1 MIGCRE
7 RAILIPSSLTMESRD
22 SRVNTLKVGQIARA
36 AAVFRMNRIVI
47 YRDPE
52 HNDSRFI
59 AMVLRYMETPQYLRK
74 LLIPRREELRHVGT
88 LPPLRTQH
96 HPIDSRSES
105 LKIGE
110 FRVGAVVESVGSDD
124 GVWVEIGINR
134 PIPLRTKEK
143 IPVGQR
149 LNVRIFS
156 HNPLAAEPVDQKE
169 IPHYWGYETEVV
181 DSLEDYLASKD
192 DPLVVL
198 TSRNGKAVTPEILS
212 KLGQSGQKRDLA
224 VVFGSPARG
233 VDAFLSKEAMDR
245 YEMINTIPHQGTQ
258 TVRVE
263 EAVFATLALLNLI
276 AFGGIN
282 GNRYTDLEEVRW
294 PIAQERGPRA
304 RSPESEAG

>member
-22 SRVNTLKVGQIARA
+22 RRVNTLKVGQIARA

-52 HNDSRFI
+52 FNDSRFI
-59 AMVLRYMETPQYLRK
+59 SLVLRYMETPQYLRK

-88 LPPLRTQH
+88 LPPLRTKH

-124 GVWVEIGINR
+124 CVWVEIGTNR

-143 IPVGQR
+143 YPVGQR

-169 IPHYWGYETEVV
+169 IPHYWGYETEIA
-181 DSLEDYLASKD
+181 DSLDNYLASKSD
-192 DPLVVL
+192 AFVVL
-198 TSRNGKAVTPEILS
+198 TSRNGKAVKPEILQ
-212 KLGQSGQKRDLA
+212 KVEQSGQMRDLA

-233 VDAFLSKEAMDR
+233 VDAFLSKESMER
-245 YEMINTIPHQGTQ
+245 YEMINTIPHQGTE

-263 EAVFATLALLNLI
+263 EAVFATLALLNLM
-276 AFGGIN
+276 
-282 GNRYTDLEEVRW
+282 RLED
-294 PIAQERGPRA
+294 
-304 RSPESEAG
+304 